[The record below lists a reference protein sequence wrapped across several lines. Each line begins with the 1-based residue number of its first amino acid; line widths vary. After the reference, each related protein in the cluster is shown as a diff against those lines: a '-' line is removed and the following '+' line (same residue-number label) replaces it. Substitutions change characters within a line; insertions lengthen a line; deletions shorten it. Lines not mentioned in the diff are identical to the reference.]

1 MRRGYRSV
9 LAFLAVFALVGA
21 ACGGGGDDGG
31 GTGDVQAEGNF
42 EGVEITFSTSL
53 AEEEQAVLENL
64 INEFETDTGATVE
77 IAAITS
83 ADLPQRLK
91 VDVGAER
98 NTIHLFA
105 QDNLALRVLV
115 DEGLVED
122 LSDVELPSEILPE
135 LIPEEFDGKAY
146 FLPYRPNVRVAYVNT
161 QRFEAAGVDPPT
173 THEEFREVAEAL
185 KEEGGGEPKVT
196 LSLEFPS
203 GAAGVTISEW
213 IVSFGGDPLI
223 LNDEGSVAAFEFLQ
237 DMWQDE
243 LFARES
249 LQAKFDTEID
259 NLSGEVAW
267 LAQNWPFTTA
277 TLADQGI
284 LENFEVYE
292 GWEGPERA
300 AHVIGGEVLGV
311 PKGVTGKEFD
321 AAIGLAQFLMSK
333 DAQELLAAENAWP
346 SVRGDAYSDVPEEQ
360 QATFDAINGALENGW
375 YRPNVPYWADVQ
387 EAINTAVTRVIVRGE
402 PAKATLDELHADIEK
417 AAKDAGE
424 TYPPETTE

>member
-1 MRRGYRSV
+1 MSRRYR
-9 LAFLAVFALVGA
+9 AILAVAAAFMLVAA
-21 ACGGGGDDGG
+21 ACGDGGGD
-31 GTGDVQAEGNF
+31 TGPTDVTAEGDF

-53 AEEEQAVLENL
+53 AQEEEAVLQTL
-64 INEFETDTGATVE
+64 IDEFETDTGATVE

-91 VDVGAER
+91 VDVGAGR

-115 DEGLVED
+115 DDELVED
-122 LSDVELPSEILPE
+122 LSDVELPAEILPE
-135 LIPEEFDGKAY
+135 LIPEEFDGVTY

-161 QRFEAAGVDPPT
+161 ERFAAAGVEPPS

-185 KEEGGGEPKVT
+185 AAEGDGPKTT

-213 IVSFGGDPLI
+213 IVSFGGEPLI

-237 DMWQDE
+237 DMWQDD

-259 NLSGEVAW
+259 NLTGEVAW
-267 LAQNWPFTTA
+267 FAQNWPFTTA
-277 TLADQGI
+277 TLADQGV

-321 AAIGLAQFLMSK
+321 AAVGLAQFLMSQ

-346 SVRGDAYSDVPEEQ
+346 SVRSDAYGEVPEEQ
-360 QATFDAINGALENGW
+360 QSTFDAINGALENGW
-375 YRPNVPYWADVQ
+375 YRPNVAYWADVQ
-387 EAINTAVTRVIVRGE
+387 EAINTAVTRVIVDGD
-402 PAKATLDELHADIEK
+402 PAKATLDELHDDIAAAADR
-417 AAKDAGE
+417 AGE
-424 TYPPETTE
+424 TYPPEG